1 MPVRWQTLTATSDR
15 PTSGSPTSDRPT
27 AGIPTAGVD
36 ASALLDLAERVAR
49 RAGELLLAG
58 AADLRTDVRTKSSG
72 TDMVSEMDRASEA
85 LVVEGILA
93 ERPDDAILGEEG
105 ASRAGTSGVRW
116 VIDPLDGTT
125 NYLYRQP
132 TWAVSVAAE
141 VDGRAVAGAV
151 AAPGLGETFTAVR
164 GKGAWLNGAAITV
177 SGGQDLA
184 TALVGTGFGYVAS
197 RRARQAAV
205 LPELLPAVR
214 DIRRNGVA
222 SLDLCWVACGRL
234 DAYYEYGGQPW
245 DVAAGLLIATEAG
258 ATAFGLDGGP
268 PAPESV
274 MVATPAVARP
284 LLDLLLRAGAAL

>member
-1 MPVRWQTLTATSDR
+1 LTSTRDSR
-15 PTSGSPTSDRPT
+15 TPETPT
-27 AGIPTAGVD
+27 ADIS

-58 AADLRTDVRTKSSG
+58 SAELRTDVSTKSSG

-85 LVVEGILA
+85 LVVEAILA

-125 NYLYRQP
+125 NYLYRHP

-141 VDGRAVAGAV
+141 VDGRVEAGAV
-151 AAPGLGETFTAVR
+151 AAPALGETFTAAR
-164 GKGAWLNGAAITV
+164 GKGAWLNGAPITV
-177 SGGQDLA
+177 SGADDLA
-184 TALVGTGFGYVAS
+184 SALVGTGFGYLAS
-197 RRARQAAV
+197 RRALQAAV
-205 LPELLPAVR
+205 LPRLLPAVR
-214 DIRRNGVA
+214 DIRRGGVA

-245 DVAAGLLIATEAG
+245 DVAAGLLVATEAG
-258 ATAFGLDGGP
+258 AAAFGLDGGP

-274 MVATPAVARP
+274 MVATPGVSGP
-284 LLDLLLRAGAAL
+284 LMDLLLRAGAAL